1 MVVLVVTTR
10 RSIAAW
16 VYRYLQISPRIM
28 VATRATHPRAN
39 QMQDVRLP
47 HAEFATIRKR
57 TGRRALPRVR
67 IVMRSVMRITR
78 RASDSRVLT
87 VTNLPRPRHRR
98 DRSVHPRQPN
108 ILRQPAGRHAS
119 RVTTASGLSAATSLL
134 RTARDVIP
142 VQPFVCHSERRRKK
156 LTGLTTAN

>member
-28 VATRATHPRAN
+28 VATRVTHRRAN
-39 QMQDVRLP
+39 RLPDVRL
-47 HAEFATIRKR
+47 HRVEFATTRKR
-57 TGRRALPRVR
+57 TARRALRRVR
-67 IVMRSVMRITR
+67 IVTHSVMRITT
-78 RASDSRVLT
+78 RASDWRVLT

-108 ILRQPAGRHAS
+108 ILRQPAGKRAS
-119 RVTTASGLSAATSLL
+119 RVTMASGLSAATLL
-134 RTARDVIP
+134 SRTARDVIP
-142 VQPFVCHSERRRKK
+142 VQPFVCHSEPRI
-156 LTGLTTAN
+156 